1 MPLTN
6 TAQRWGHVSHAL
18 HWIVV
23 GLIAWLAWLGLTMTD
38 LPLGPQK
45 IHTYALHKSLGLTV
59 LALATLRLL
68 WRWFTGKPSA
78 LGGIAPWQ
86 QRVADLTNGLLYAL
100 LFAIPLSG
108 WLFNSASGFPLQW
121 FGLFNLPAL
130 AGKDKALATLAG
142 DTHEILFWSLA
153 VLVAL
158 HVAAALHHHFVL
170 KDDTLRSML
179 PRRTPVK
186 EPTP

>member
-6 TAQRWGHVSHAL
+6 TAQRWGHLSQAL

-23 GLIAWLAWLGLTMTD
+23 ALIAWLAWLGLTMVD

-45 IHTYALHKSLGLTV
+45 IHTYALHKSIGLSV
-59 LALATLRLL
+59 LALATLRLA
-68 WRWFTGKPSA
+68 WRLVAGHPQHVIGVA
-78 LGGIAPWQ
+78 HWQ
-86 QRVADLTNGLLYAL
+86 HRIADLTHGALYVL

-108 WLFNSASGFPLQW
+108 WLFNSLSGFPLQW

-130 AGKDKALATLAG
+130 AGKDKALAELAA
-142 DTHEILFWSLA
+142 DTHETLFWALA

-158 HVAAALHHHFVL
+158 HAAAALHHHFVL
-170 KDDTLRSML
+170 KNDTLRRML
-179 PRRTPVK
+179 PRFSTQKDPSA
-186 EPTP
+186 